1 MGDKAIVRE
10 QGIFTNEA
18 VLGAVT
24 LFLVLSGLL
33 LIYSSSSVHSLHHY
47 GNQYHFLTRQ
57 FVYACLGLGVM
68 FVFANTDYRN
78 LRSAAVPL
86 LVLSAVLLL
95 LLWVPGLGRS
105 VRGARRWLDLGPV
118 GFQPSELAKVALVVF
133 LAARLSGKRQARALK
148 RFSGYLRAWV
158 VPLPFLL
165 LVLATR
171 DLGSAVILG
180 GAVLVVVFLADCRWR
195 HLGATLVAGLAAAVY
210 LSLEGYRWKRLLTYR
225 DPWSDPYGSG
235 YQLVQSFLSL
245 GRGGVTGVGLGN
257 GTEKLFYLPDAHTD
271 FIFAVVG
278 EELGLVG
285 CCFFLALFLAFLV
298 VGVRIALR
306 APDRFGALAAAGLT
320 FLVGMQVLVNVA
332 VVLGLVPTKGM
343 ALPFLSYGGSAL
355 LTNLMAVG
363 VLISVDRRG
372 VLRAPPRA

>member
-1 MGDKAIVRE
+1 VRE
-10 QGIFTNEA
+10 PGICNNEA
-18 VLGAVT
+18 VLGALT

-33 LIYSSSSVHSLHHY
+33 LIYSSSSVYSLHHY
-47 GNQYHFLTRQ
+47 GNQYYFLTRQ
-57 FVYACLGLGVM
+57 FLYACLGGGVVL
-68 FVFANTDYRN
+68 VFANTDYRN
-78 LRSAAVPL
+78 LQSAAVPL

-95 LLWVPGLGRS
+95 LLWVPGLGKS

-118 GFQPSELAKVALVVF
+118 GFQPSELAKVALVLY
-133 LAARLSGKRQARALK
+133 LAARLSGKHRARLLE

-158 VPLPFLL
+158 VPVLFLG

-180 GAVLVVVFLADCRWR
+180 VAVLVVFFLADCRWR
-195 HLGATLVAGLAAAVY
+195 HLGVTLLAGMGSVAY
-210 LSLEGYRWKRLLTYR
+210 FSLEGYRWRRFLTYL

-235 YQLVQSFLSL
+235 YQLVQSFLCL

-271 FIFAVVG
+271 FIFAVLG
-278 EELGLVG
+278 EELGLAG
-285 CCFFLALFLAFLV
+285 CCFFLGLFVAFLV

-355 LTNLMAVG
+355 ITNLMAVG